1 MARVKQLSSEAIG
14 KLTRRIGNLMAR
26 HDEGVPPHAS
36 LELAESFEI
45 FLLAAADIVKAARQ
59 GLAKVIR
66 RTGNWHHQIGAGGT
80 PMAFARSTE
89 PSRKQTDWSVSSVFV
104 SELASKIE
112 EAVKRI
118 DAERPDEKTVVRF
131 VDLPAYHTHFFLI
144 ESPIKAKGRP
154 KKNRGKKEKACQR
167 EAFVI
172 ASPFSAP
179 GPEQGRFYGEDQ
191 FLKSL
196 RAVGSIRGIEH
207 RAPDRAS
214 RSKSQSLEV
223 ER

>member
-1 MARVKQLSSEAIG
+1 MARAKQLSSKAIG

-26 HDEGVPPHAS
+26 HDEGVSPHAP

-45 FLLAAADIVKAARQ
+45 FLLAADDITRATRRGI
-59 GLAKVIR
+59 GLTKVIH

-80 PMAFARSTE
+80 PLAFARSAE

-118 DAERPDEKTVVRF
+118 DAERPDDKTTVRL
-131 VDLPAYHTHFFLI
+131 VDLPAYHVHFFLI
-144 ESPIKAKGRP
+144 ESPAEVKRKPRN
-154 KKNRGKKEKACQR
+154 KKRNREKNQSQI
-167 EAFVI
+167 EVFVI

-179 GPEQGRFYGEDQ
+179 GPEEGRFYEEHE
-191 FLKSL
+191 FLKII
-196 RAVGSIRGIEH
+196 RAVPFIRGVVSQ
-207 RAPDRAS
+207 PVT
-214 RSKSQSLEV
+214 SKAGHK
-223 ER
+223 RTKR